1 MLTYTQACTLR
12 GYEEQC
18 EMLLER
24 LGRVIESY
32 EARRDPLI
40 VEGKK
45 RRKKNKKNRKIVQ
58 EAVDAVARGVCGLG
72 FTCCV

>member
-12 GYEEQC
+12 GYEEQS

-45 RRKKNKKNRKIVQ
+45 RRKKRKT
-58 EAVDAVARGVCGLG
+58 EKLCRRLWLRLRGE
-72 FTCCV
+72 CVV

>member
-1 MLTYTQACTLR
+1 
-12 GYEEQC
+12 
-18 EMLLER
+18 MLLER

-45 RRKKNKKNRKIVQ
+45 RREKEKMEKNRKIVQ

>member
-1 MLTYTQACTLR
+1 
-12 GYEEQC
+12 
-18 EMLLER
+18 MLLER

-40 VEGKK
+40 VEGEKK
-45 RRKKNKKNRKIVQ
+45 ERKKEKDRKIVQ
-58 EAVDAVARGVCGLG
+58 QAVDAVARGVCGLA

>member
-45 RRKKNKKNRKIVQ
+45 RRKKEKWKKTGKLCRRLWMRL
-58 EAVDAVARGVCGLG
+58 RGG
-72 FTCCV
+72 CVV

>member
-1 MLTYTQACTLR
+1 
-12 GYEEQC
+12 
-18 EMLLER
+18 MLLER

-45 RRKKNKKNRKIVQ
+45 KKKKKGKKKKEKLSRRLWLRL
-58 EAVDAVARGVCGLG
+58 RGVC
-72 FTCCV
+72 VV